1 MKADNPI
8 DQEIHKAFE
17 PDPSMYIGKRK
28 DEEAGGKQMK
38 REIYGNIKHINIA
51 CQNDL
56 EH

>member
-28 DEEAGGKQMK
+28 DEEAGRKTYE
-38 REIYGNIKHINIA
+38 RNIWQYQAH
-51 CQNDL
+51 
-56 EH
+56 